1 MRYVPVGRGGVRPG
15 FVIPAG
21 YAAPSR
27 PFPGTARF
35 TAPRGEARWDRTGQG
50 GTGRDRGQDT
60 VVEAVGPTG
69 SGSGSSSSAADGF
82 RPSQR
87 PATVTAA
94 VIAM

>member
-1 MRYVPVGRGGVRPG
+1 MRPG
-15 FVIPAG
+15 FVIPAA

-35 TAPRGEARWDRTGQG
+35 TAPRGEARKTGRG
-50 GTGRDRGQDT
+50 GTGRNGTGRDRGQDT

-87 PATVTAA
+87 PATVTTA

>member
-1 MRYVPVGRGGVRPG
+1 MRPG

-35 TAPRGEARWDRTGQG
+35 TAPRGEARGTGQG
-50 GTGRDRGQDT
+50 GAERDRTERNGTGRGRGQDT